1 MSVRWIKYGTQSDI
15 RFSMVKRGVV
25 DLAVSADWTPAAAD
39 SAISKDGGNLADT
52 TNTVAVVSSGT
63 ATRSG
68 VDWKL
73 TISATEAQAAEI
85 NIQIVDAAT
94 KAVEDQFLTV
104 YTYGNAS
111 AKFAGDWSDIVR
123 LGLTGLAN
131 AVPGA
136 AGGLL
141 IAGTNTATTFAGVA
155 AAGATPAT
163 AGLTVTGGAAS
174 TTGGGVA
181 AAAIVVTGGAGAAS
195 TNGAASG
202 ATFAG
207 GGTNTVASTADGIK
221 ATGTSTGH
229 GLDAQSGAGATG
241 NGINAVSNATNGSGA
256 TLTKAGSGN
265 DLNATSTPLVL
276 AKTTNITGFNDIA
289 ATAVVSA
296 GAITTSGG
304 AVSTVTT
311 VTNRVT
317 ANVDQIDGAA
327 LTAHAAGK
335 MPADVLTI
343 AGTAQ
348 TGLDLGGTW
357 TAARAAHL
365 DADISSRMATY
376 TQPTGFLAAT
386 FPNGT
391 IANTTNITA
400 GTITT
405 TTNLTN
411 AATAGDLTATMKT
424 SVENA
429 VWDATM
435 ASHVTAGSTGAAL
448 NAAGGAGDPWIT
460 ALPGAYAAGS
470 AGFIIGTNLNAK
482 VGDVKLQTDKLT
494 FTVANKLDVNVLY
507 VNGTAVTG
515 AGTAANPWG
524 PL

>member
-1 MSVRWIKYGTQSDI
+1 VARLSPSRS
-15 RFSMVKRGVV
+15 
-25 DLAVSADWTPAAAD
+25 L
-39 SAISKDGGNLADT
+39 SAIHRGERQLQRASTDERALDQVRHAVRHPLFDGETRRRRSRCLGGLDT
-52 TNTVAVVSSGT
+52 GRSRLGDLQGRRQPRRHDEHGGGGQQRHGHA
-63 ATRSG
+63 SG

-304 AVSTVTT
+304 AVTT
-311 VTNRVT
+311 VTNLT
-317 ANVDQIDGAA
+317 NLPTIPANW
-327 LTAHAAGK
+327 LTA
-335 MPADVLTI
+335 
-343 AGTAQ
+343 
-348 TGLDLGGTW
+348 
-357 TAARAAHL
+357 
-365 DADISSRMATY
+365 
-376 TQPTGFLAAT
+376 
-386 FPNGT
+386 
-391 IANTTNITA
+391 
-400 GTITT
+400 
-405 TTNLTN
+405 
-411 AATAGDLTATMKT
+411 
-424 SVENA
+424 
-429 VWDATM
+429 
-435 ASHVTAGSTGAAL
+435 
-448 NAAGGAGDPWIT
+448 
-460 ALPGAYAAGS
+460 
-470 AGFIIGTNLNAK
+470 
-482 VGDVKLQTDKLT
+482 
-494 FTVANKLDVNVLY
+494 
-507 VNGTAVTG
+507 
-515 AGTAANPWG
+515 AGTAADFGTELATAIWTDTTAGDFTVAASVGKSVMNGVALGTGSHGRRGIWRCRQRDRG
-524 PL
+524 CRLRHRQRRRKRRR